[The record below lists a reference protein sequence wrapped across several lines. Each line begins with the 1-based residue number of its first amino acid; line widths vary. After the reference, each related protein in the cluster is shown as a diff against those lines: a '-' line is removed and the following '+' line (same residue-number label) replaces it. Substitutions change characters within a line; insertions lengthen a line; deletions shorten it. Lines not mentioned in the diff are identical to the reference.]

1 VDDIRSSAV
10 FCKHDNSL
18 LDLGFLPWTERYLVL
33 KMYDERIHAVA
44 LRGDGHSLPFG
55 NQSADFRHHD
65 SLLFNN
71 RTHMAPKIS
80 KI

>member
-1 VDDIRSSAV
+1 
-10 FCKHDNSL
+10 
-18 LDLGFLPWTERYLVL
+18 
-33 KMYDERIHAVA
+33 MYDERIHAVA
-44 LRGDGHSLPFG
+44 FSRDGYGLSFG